1 MMTETESSS
10 TMNANLTSL
19 PSTLTTQSSTE
30 AIVETEMIT
39 SIEMNTSQISSNQP
53 SSLTTTQASTQT
65 STGLSTTE
73 QG

>member
-1 MMTETESSS
+1 MSAS
-10 TMNANLTSL
+10 LTSL

-39 SIEMNTSQISSNQP
+39 SIEMTTNQTSFTQT
-53 SSLTTTQASTQT
+53 SSLSPIQTSTQP
-65 STGLSTTE
+65 STGLSATG